1 MKTFDLETLGVIDIE
16 NSKLMEINGGQA
28 DLSPWSSLISTAIQ
42 ALVIIMDYYANAYI
56 EFSAETGG
64 KYVIHHAY

>member
-1 MKTFDLETLGVIDIE
+1 MKNFDLETLGVVDIE
-16 NSKLMEINGGQA
+16 NIKLMEINGGQA
-28 DLSPWSSLISTAIQ
+28 DMSPWWSVVSTAIQ
-42 ALVIIMDYYANAYI
+42 ALVIIMESYANAYI